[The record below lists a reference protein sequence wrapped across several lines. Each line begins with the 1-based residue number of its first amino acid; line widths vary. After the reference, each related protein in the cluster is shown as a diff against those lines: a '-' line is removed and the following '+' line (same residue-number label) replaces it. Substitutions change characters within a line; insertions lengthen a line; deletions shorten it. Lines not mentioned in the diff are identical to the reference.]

1 MSNLIEKYYQGF
13 EGEPEIMFNLRSVNG
28 NDIDLRMWGGYFDKI
43 MRQVSPKEGKWT
55 SLAYYYHLD
64 IGWYEES
71 PWLIEEPIKAYEQLK
86 EINKESL
93 QIEEKEI
100 VELILDMLKIAIKNE
115 GQVFISYE

>member
-1 MSNLIEKYYQGF
+1 MSNLIDKYYQGF
-13 EGEPEIMFNLRSVNG
+13 EGEPEIMFSLRSANG
-28 NDIDLRMWGGYFDKI
+28 NDIELRMWGGYFDKI
-43 MRQVSPKEGKWT
+43 MKQVSPKEGKWT

-71 PWLIEEPIKAYEQLK
+71 PWLIEEPKKVYEQLK
-86 EINKESL
+86 EINKDGL

-100 VELILDMLKIAIKNE
+100 IEVILEMLEVAIKNG